1 MDSQLK
7 EPGKLQIFDLL
18 SSATLINRITSR
30 HAEVAMFHVR
40 GPRGGSVVAVKHV
53 LVNGQAAQKS
63 IRNEFRILG
72 ELENA
77 LGVTIARTIPR
88 PLLVL
93 EEEGTIVFTFVPG
106 VPFDRL
112 LRQYANVVTAP
123 FNIVGAKALDRH
135 AHSIGRWLRA
145 FHNATAVN
153 DQPFDNSRF
162 SEELSSLVTKC
173 ATQGLQDPALNVV
186 RDEALRQSA
195 KASGKPIPA
204 AITHG
209 DFLPQ
214 NILLEDGEPGVIDFA
229 SATRSASVYLDLA
242 HFVGYLLILSRKP
255 LYHEKTIEGVIGE
268 FCRGYQR
275 RLDLSVFRLY
285 VLRAILRITVDSSN
299 TQTSESTE
307 TTVELLSSILGDALT
322 SLIADENRF

>member
-1 MDSQLK
+1 
-7 EPGKLQIFDLL
+7 
-18 SSATLINRITSR
+18 
-30 HAEVAMFHVR
+30 MFHVR

-53 LVNGQAAQKS
+53 LVNGQPAQKS

-72 ELENA
+72 ELESA
-77 LGVTIARTIPR
+77 LGETLSRTIPR

-93 EEEGTIVFTFVPG
+93 ENEGTIVFTFVPG

-135 AHSIGRWLRA
+135 AHRIGRWLRA
-145 FHNATAVN
+145 FHDATAVS
-153 DQPFDNSRF
+153 DQAFDNSGF
-162 SEELSSLVTKC
+162 SEELNSMITKC
-173 ATQGLQDPALNVV
+173 ATLGLQSSALDKV

-195 KASGKPIPA
+195 KSSGKPIPA

-214 NILLEDGEPGVIDFA
+214 NILLEAGEPGVIDFA
-229 SATRSASVYLDLA
+229 SATRSAPVYLDLA

-255 LYHEKTIEGVIGE
+255 LYHEKTIESVITE
-268 FCRGYQR
+268 FCEGYQKQ
-275 RLDLSVFRLY
+275 LDLSAFRLY

-299 TQTSESTE
+299 THTSESKE
-307 TTVELLSSILGDALT
+307 TTMELLSSVLEDALT
-322 SLIADENRF
+322 GLISR